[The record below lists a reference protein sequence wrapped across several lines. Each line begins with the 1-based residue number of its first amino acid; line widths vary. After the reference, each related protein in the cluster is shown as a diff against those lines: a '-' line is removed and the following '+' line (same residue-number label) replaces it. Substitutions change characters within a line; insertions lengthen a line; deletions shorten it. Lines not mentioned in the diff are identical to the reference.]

1 MVDVSVDKGALTL
14 LVFHLNR
21 EHHLSNKDIAQRFSL
36 SVHLVALILETGKY
50 PEYAT
55 P

>member
-1 MVDVSVDKGALTL
+1 MVDMSVDKGALAL
-14 LVFHLNR
+14 LVFHLSR
-21 EHHLSNKDIAQRFSL
+21 EHHLSSTDIAQRFSL
-36 SVHLVALILETGKY
+36 SVHLIELILETGKY